1 LIADEP
7 SKTLQSWRASRTP
20 FREAD
25 FFWLLSEPVFF
36 RSSNSLPVTSS
47 PRKEQFSAA
56 IVTLTGWSSSTP
68 TLILANDEISTELNS
83 MATKNDDQPGGKR
96 RQRSRKSDRRAAK
109 GDQPQT
115 AASVSRQ
122 DHQQEDQT
130 PPIAA
135 LTEVAANDLIEPAET
150 LVNDP
155 AERAEILASPA
166 VEPVEVLANSAAESA
181 EVVESGAARLSEIPL
196 IGEVIPPDAPSTGPG
211 RPTEGF
217 PVAVAAIAMAYGE
230 YARRS
235 FQENRSFVERLTGV
249 RSFEQAIEIQTEFA
263 RAAYAN
269 FVAESQKICELYGE
283 LARQIFRPVGFATM
297 VTQFRRQIS

>member
-1 LIADEP
+1 
-7 SKTLQSWRASRTP
+7 
-20 FREAD
+20 
-25 FFWLLSEPVFF
+25 
-36 RSSNSLPVTSS
+36 
-47 PRKEQFSAA
+47 
-56 IVTLTGWSSSTP
+56 
-68 TLILANDEISTELNS
+68 

-109 GDQPQT
+109 GDQPQ
-115 AASVSRQ
+115 AAVSISRQ
-122 DHQQEDQT
+122 DHQQEDQA

-135 LTEVAANDLIEPAET
+135 LAAIPADDRIEPVEMFADDPAEPAEI
-150 LVNDP
+150 LED
-155 AERAEILASPA
+155 RAI
-166 VEPVEVLANSAAESA
+166 EPVEVLANIAAEPAEAVESAAA
-181 EVVESGAARLSEIPL
+181 TLSEMPL
-196 IGEVIPPDAPSTGPG
+196 IGEVIPPDAPSAGPV

-217 PVAVAAIAMAYGE
+217 PVTVAAIAMAYGE

-283 LARQIFRPVGFATM
+283 LTRQIFRPFGFATM
-297 VTQFRRQIS
+297 ITQFRRQIS

>member
-1 LIADEP
+1 
-7 SKTLQSWRASRTP
+7 
-20 FREAD
+20 
-25 FFWLLSEPVFF
+25 
-36 RSSNSLPVTSS
+36 
-47 PRKEQFSAA
+47 
-56 IVTLTGWSSSTP
+56 
-68 TLILANDEISTELNS
+68 

-109 GDQPQT
+109 GDQPQA
-115 AASVSRQ
+115 AASISRQ
-122 DHQQEDQT
+122 DHQQEDQA

-135 LTEVAANDLIEPAET
+135 LTEVAANDRIELPAETFADDPAEPAEI
-150 LVNDP
+150 LED
-155 AERAEILASPA
+155 RAI
-166 VEPVEVLANSAAESA
+166 EPVEVLANIAAEPA
-181 EVVESGAARLSEIPL
+181 EAVESGAATLSEMPL
-196 IGEVIPPDAPSTGPG
+196 IGEVIPPDAPSAGPV

-283 LARQIFRPVGFATM
+283 LTRQIFRPFGFATM
-297 VTQFRRQIS
+297 ITQFRRQIS